1 MLHSL
6 PNYVF
11 DTCGPLRQY
20 TAVSRGT
27 AFVYKAAQLSAAG
40 VAVGALSSVASN
52 ALVGLRRRSDPKWE
66 PSVPVPDLK
75 TAALGTGAWL
85 GLASNFRYQLIGGMD
100 LWMHQ
105 RLSSLSTTTVATV
118 FARLGNSYVGDMTR
132 LYLLGLPTM
141 PPPTAYLAAGAAAG
155 AAALAGTSRP
165 QGKRRTK
172 RRTAAGAQGQRAGG
186 VVHHRAAAA
195 QAAPAPGSG
204 FSVSARRAE

>member
-20 TAVSRGT
+20 TAVSRGS
-27 AFVYKAAQLSAAG
+27 AFIYKAAQLSAVG
-40 VAVGALSSVASN
+40 VGVGALTSVVSN
-52 ALVGLRRRSDPKWE
+52 GLVNLRRSKDPKWQ

-85 GLASNFRYQLIGGMD
+85 GLAGNFRYQLIGGMD

-118 FARLGNSYVGDMTR
+118 FARLGNSYIGDLTR
-132 LYLLGLPTM
+132 LHLLGLPSM
-141 PPPTAYLAAGAAAG
+141 PPPSAYLAAGAAAG
-155 AAALAGTSRP
+155 AAAFSGSPRP
-165 QGKRRTK
+165 TQSKRRSK
-172 RRTAAGAQGQRAGG
+172 RRASAAAAQGSG
-186 VVHHRAAAA
+186 VVHHRASA
-195 QAAPAPGSG
+195 AAPAASGSG
-204 FSVSARRAE
+204 FTVSARRGE